1 MSLSTTLQLASN
13 SLNAAQI
20 GLQVVGQNIANAN
33 TPGYVREDVNYVPAP
48 TQRIGTLTMGMG
60 VQVNGIVQNI
70 DSLLE
75 QRLRGAVSDQASA
88 DTQAQAYQQLE
99 SFTSELNNTGLAKS
113 LSDFTASMS
122 DVLNQPEDVSVRN
135 LAMLKG
141 QTLSSDINQL
151 TNRIDEVRTGLS
163 SQISSAVNDI
173 NRLSRQIAGLNVKI
187 AVAEAGDHIKNVA
200 VGLRDQRGVALKD
213 LAKLVDINVQEQPDG
228 GVAIYTGGGFLVY
241 ADQARTIE
249 LSQTIAGDSLRFTDT
264 GSLFN
269 VSSGQVTGLLNAR
282 DQIVGG
288 FQSQLDDFARTLAF
302 EFNKL
307 HSSGQGLNGYQTVTS
322 QSNVLDANAPLDAA
336 GLSYPI
342 VNGSFKMQLYN
353 KTTKLTQTTNITVDL
368 NGLDHD
374 TTLTDVTA
382 QLNAIS
388 GVSASI
394 DVNGHL
400 TIKSTAADQDLAFA
414 NDSSGFLASMG
425 INTFFT
431 GTNARTLGVNQE
443 IVKDPAK
450 IAVSRGGV
458 GADTDNG
465 VDLAG
470 FLNRPLDSQNNNTI
484 MQLHDR
490 IIGETTQGS
499 SEAQSVAS
507 GLQVFQTSLQSQ
519 SLAVSGVN
527 IDEEAVKMLTFQSS
541 FQASAKVIAT
551 IKELMD
557 VLIQL

>member
-113 LSDFTASMS
+113 LSDFMASMS

-187 AVAEAGDHIKNVA
+187 AVAEAGDHVKNVA

-241 ADQARTIE
+241 ADQSRTIE

-342 VNGSFKMQLYN
+342 VNGSFQMQLYN

-431 GTNARTLGVNQE
+431 GTNARTLGVNQQ
-443 IVKDPAK
+443 IVNDPAK

-458 GADTDNG
+458 GTDTDNG